1 MAELAINRPTAASA
15 PAGPAA
21 GGAASGVAAA
31 GAAGMRALLLR
42 GAGAPVVLLAV
53 LAMVILPLPPLAL
66 DVLFT
71 FNIALS
77 LLVVM
82 AVVNVSRPLDFGI
95 FPTVLLLAT
104 LLRLALNV
112 ASTRVV
118 LLHGNEG
125 TDAAGHVIQAF
136 GHFVVGG
143 NYAVGI
149 VVFAILT
156 IINFVVVTKGAGRIS
171 EVSAR
176 FTLDA
181 MPGKQMAIDSDLN
194 AGLITP
200 DEARVRRSEVR
211 AEADFY
217 GAMDGAS
224 KFVRGDATAGIL
236 ILIINIIGGLAI
248 GTLSHGMSFNDAA
261 HVYTLLTIGD
271 GLVAQIPALLLSTAV
286 AIIVTR
292 MSRPQDLGGELRKQL
307 LSQPRGL
314 AVAGTLLIIMGLI
327 PGMPNLAFLLFGGAC
342 GAGAWLLRRRASNAL
357 AAARASAAPSAP
369 VLSAEQRELSWED
382 VQPVDL
388 IGLEV
393 GYRLVSLVD
402 KSQGGELL
410 ARIRGVRRKLS
421 QDLGFL
427 VQSVHIR
434 DNLELSPTAY
444 RISLAGVAIAD
455 GVVHPDR
462 ELAINPGR
470 VFGKPPGIET
480 RDPAF
485 GMEAVW
491 IEPAKREQAQTL
503 GYTVV
508 DAATVIATHLNS
520 VIQAHAHE
528 LLGHEEVQQLLNGL
542 AKSAP
547 RLVEDLV
554 PKALT
559 LGVVVR
565 VLQSLLAEHVPIR
578 NLRTIVETLAEHAPR
593 SQDPQ
598 VLAAQVR
605 IALGRQI
612 VQDIAGNG
620 VELPVVTLEPELEQ
634 LLQAGLS
641 AQPGNSAALE
651 PGLAERLQTRL
662 AESAARQESA
672 GEPAVLMVAPQLR
685 AALAR
690 FTRAG
695 VPGLHVLAWN
705 EVPDNRRVRLVAA
718 VGR

>member
-1 MAELAINRPTAASA
+1 MNASA
-15 PAGPAA
+15 ANAA
-21 GGAASGVAAA
+21 GSPGLI
-31 GAAGMRALLLR
+31 RLLQR
-42 GAGAPVVLLAV
+42 GAGAPLLLLAV
-53 LAMVILPLPPLAL
+53 LAMVVLPLPPLAL

-77 LLVVM
+77 VLVVM
-82 AVVNVSRPLDFGI
+82 AVVNVARPLDFAI

-125 TDAAGHVIQAF
+125 TAAAGHVIEAF
-136 GHFVVGG
+136 GQFVVGG

-181 MPGKQMAIDSDLN
+181 MPGKQMAIDADLN
-194 AGLITP
+194 AGLINQ
-200 DEARVRRSEVR
+200 DEARVRRAEVR
-211 AEADFY
+211 SEADFY

-236 ILIINIIGGLAI
+236 ILVINIVGGLAI
-248 GTLSHGMSFNDAA
+248 GTLGHGMGFTDAA
-261 HVYTLLTIGD
+261 RIYTLLTIGD
-271 GLVAQIPALLLSTAV
+271 GLVAQIPALLLSTGV

-292 MSRPQDLGGELRKQL
+292 MSRAQDLGGELSKQL
-307 LSQPRGL
+307 FRQPKSL
-314 AVAGTLLIIMGLI
+314 AVAGSLLGVMGLI
-327 PGMPNLAFLLFGGAC
+327 PGMPNLAFLLFAAAC
-342 GAGAWLLRRRASNAL
+342 GFGAWFLNNRAKR
-357 AAARASAAPSAP
+357 AAQVPVAAPAP
-369 VLSAEQRELSWED
+369 PAVVHPDQKELSWED
-382 VQPVDL
+382 VRPVDQ

-393 GYRLVSLVD
+393 GFRLVRLVD
-402 KSQGGELL
+402 KAQGGELL

-421 QDLGFL
+421 QELGFL

-434 DNLELSPTAY
+434 DNLELQPNAY

-455 GVVHPDR
+455 GIVHPDR

-485 GMEAVW
+485 GMEAIW
-491 IEPAKREQAQTL
+491 IEPSKREHAQTL

-508 DAATVIATHLNS
+508 DASTVVATHLS
-520 VIQAHAHE
+520 HIIQTHAHE

-554 PKALT
+554 PKVLP
-559 LGVVVR
+559 LSVVVR
-565 VLQSLLAEHVPIR
+565 VMQGLLAERVPIR
-578 NLRTIVETLAEHAPR
+578 NLRTIIETLAEHAPR
-593 SQDPQ
+593 SQDAG
-598 VLAAQVR
+598 VLTAQVR

-612 VQDIAGNG
+612 VQDIVGGAA
-620 VELPVVTLEPELEQ
+620 ELPVITLEPDIEQ
-634 LLQAGLS
+634 LLQGSLQGAAG
-641 AQPGNSAALE
+641 GAAIE

-662 AESAARQESA
+662 AESARRLEAA
-672 GEPAVLMVAPQLR
+672 GDPSVLMVAPQLR
-685 AALAR
+685 TTIAR
-690 FTRAG
+690 FTRAT
-695 VPGLHVLAWN
+695 VPNLHVLAWN
-705 EVPDNRRVRLVAA
+705 EIPDNRRVRLVAA